1 MNSFV
6 ILYDYVF
13 VTQKKGLFGRRAGR
27 SKAVLT
33 KPEDM
38 EGVCVCVCVC
48 VCMGLHECRVRE
60 QAVSM
65 LRSVY
70 EGVEL

>member
-48 VCMGLHECRVRE
+48 VCAWGCMNVECVNK
-60 QAVSM
+60 
-65 LRSVY
+65 L
-70 EGVEL
+70 